1 MLLPAH
7 RYFQPLHFQ
16 EPQPRHDSPSPQIT
30 IWPFKAV
37 GTSKVREKK
46 EQMHHLAPT
55 VANNAAGGRN
65 GWNWSVY
72 IYIYYICRHRS
83 SIIKHCLSHR
93 VSHTEPHMLG
103 RPKKDSEDL
112 VNWSRVFVSAP
123 ADDTS
128 TTFQISTHSFLSV
141 QVIFKSL
148 TQVGLLHPYLR
159 KPKIVN
165 FKWLK
170 NECNPPPDQPLAG
183 SGGFRQV
190 QMFHCLFHVSP
201 NGWSLQSFLESPS
214 WLRLKELQAV
224 QGSTRCPRWA
234 VRIACRVSTAN
245 RKARVLHLDHWSEE
259 IGRLGVYDFLQ
270 VQGEQFYDWI

>member
-1 MLLPAH
+1 MKLI
-7 RYFQPLHFQ
+7 
-16 EPQPRHDSPSPQIT
+16 S
-30 IWPFKAV
+30 
-37 GTSKVREKK
+37 
-46 EQMHHLAPT
+46 
-55 VANNAAGGRN
+55 
-65 GWNWSVY
+65 

-165 FKWLK
+165 FK
-170 NECNPPPDQPLAG
+170 
-183 SGGFRQV
+183 
-190 QMFHCLFHVSP
+190 
-201 NGWSLQSFLESPS
+201 
-214 WLRLKELQAV
+214 
-224 QGSTRCPRWA
+224 
-234 VRIACRVSTAN
+234 
-245 RKARVLHLDHWSEE
+245 
-259 IGRLGVYDFLQ
+259 
-270 VQGEQFYDWI
+270 

>member
-170 NECNPPPDQPLAG
+170 NECNPPQINLWQVREASDRFRCFIVCFTCHLMVEVCKASWSPPAG
-183 SGGFRQV
+183 SALRSCRQSREAPDA
-190 QMFHCLFHVSP
+190 LD
-201 NGWSLQSFLESPS
+201 
-214 WLRLKELQAV
+214 ELYA
-224 QGSTRCPRWA
+224 
-234 VRIACRVSTAN
+234 
-245 RKARVLHLDHWSEE
+245 
-259 IGRLGVYDFLQ
+259 
-270 VQGEQFYDWI
+270 